1 MVWEQDKKNKQL
13 QEWLVLC
20 DVLRDPSTLQVRFR
34 TPHGLLGRVNCDIIR
49 IRHLGGLMM
58 HFNVCIFCCR
68 KIALNEFCYILHA
81 YFHH

>member
-34 TPHGLLGRVNCDIIR
+34 TPHGLFGRVDCDIIR
-49 IRHLGGLMM
+49 IRQLGGFMM
-58 HFNVCIFCCR
+58 YFYVCLFCCGT
-68 KIALNEFCYILHA
+68 ITLNEFCYMHIS
-81 YFHH
+81 YFYD